1 MPSKSKADRRL
12 DRNWDT
18 DIVAYPEPAVEVL
31 DERFQK
37 YVVGNAGMERI
48 YTGCRWAEGPA
59 WFGDGRYLLW
69 SDIPN
74 NRILRWTEE
83 TGSVSEYRK
92 PSNNAN
98 GNIRDRKGRFSV
110 S

>member
-98 GNIRDRKGRFSV
+98 RKVRARYGN
-110 S
+110 